1 MRCLNGG
8 SVTPDRLRAWIRDD
22 LHVQAYLRQRFAA
35 EERRE
40 ALLAEWTA
48 DLRRRT
54 TVVLL
59 EP

>member
-1 MRCLNGG
+1 M
-8 SVTPDRLRAWIRDD
+8 
-22 LHVQAYLRQRFAA
+22 QAYLRQRFAA

-54 TVVLL
+54 VIVLL

>member
-8 SVTPDRLRAWIRDD
+8 GFTQERLRPRTGGE

-54 TVVLL
+54 VIVLL